1 MTTWMALEAVML
13 NKISQRR
20 TNTVCSSLYVEAKAK
35 LVKIERRI
43 MVGRGWIVEEMDVG

>member
-1 MTTWMALEAVML
+1 MEPEGSML
-13 NKISQRR
+13 SEISQRR